1 MNGDRIELVR
11 CYPGGLVE
19 EEWVGRLLA
28 PMDIVWRNDPTF
40 ERVTPGAL
48 YLMPGSLGLP
58 DIPEGYLCEI
68 EAAGDCGLLHFG
80 DEFLRGDYRVY
91 ARFAYVLRNYHAAW
105 LDGAGVLTFPLGYP
119 PGLARSRE
127 SVSASRRQHLWCFLG
142 ARNPARADLVRALH
156 GTPRGF
162 VSLPDARKGEALL
175 SRERY
180 VEVMTQSAFAPAPM
194 GNVVIETWRFWEALE
209 YGAIPVAPRNFGFD
223 YYANL
228 LGPNPIPTFRTWSQ
242 AAVFMSALAD
252 NPVALDRLQ
261 REVLDWW
268 AGEKVRWS
276 ERVKAH
282 VAEGRAGAHR
292 AALSARFSKFSR
304 RANQPRRMAEFL
316 KHHDAVALGGR
327 VRLAAG
333 RVRNR
338 MLGATSAPVAPHPL
352 HDRTR

>member
-1 MNGDRIELVR
+1 MNRDVIELVR
-11 CYPGGLVE
+11 CYPGSLVE
-19 EEWVGRLLA
+19 EEWVARLLA
-28 PMDIVWRNDPTF
+28 PMRIVWRDDPAF

-58 DIPEGYLCEI
+58 DIPERYLREI

-91 ARFAYVLRNYHAAW
+91 ARFAYALRNYHAAW

-119 PGLARSRE
+119 PGLSRPTE
-127 SVSASRRQHLWCFLG
+127 VIGASQREHLWCFLG
-142 ARNPARADLVRALH
+142 ARNPARAELVRALRE
-156 GTPRGF
+156 TPRGF
-162 VSLPDARKGEALL
+162 VSLPDVRKGESLL

-180 VEVMTQSAFAPAPM
+180 VEVMTHSAFAPAPM

-209 YGAIPVAPRNFGFD
+209 YGAIPVAPRNLGFD

-228 LGPNPIPTFRTWSQ
+228 LGPNPIPTFRTWPQ
-242 AAVFMSALAD
+242 AAAFMSALAD
-252 NPVALDRLQ
+252 DPVALDQLQ
-261 REVLDWW
+261 REVLAWW
-268 AGEKVRWS
+268 ADEKVLWA
-276 ERVKAH
+276 ERVNAH

-292 AALSARFSKFSR
+292 AALSARFSTFSR

-327 VRLAAG
+327 FTLAARRMG
-333 RVRNR
+333 KRV
-338 MLGATSAPVAPHPL
+338 LGASPAPSAPHPL
-352 HDRTR
+352 HDRTG